1 MAELHLKTDITEII
15 ERLGDTTRVFDGK
28 TTMLSGGCGFLG
40 RYFIDVFHYLN
51 EHLLELPCRLL
62 VLDNMITANKV
73 DPLDEASPHYKFFKH
88 NMIEPFACNEP
99 IDFVVHLA
107 GIASPYYYRKYPL
120 ETLEVATLGTKN
132 MLNLARENG
141 AKFLFFSS
149 SEIYGDPDPKHVPTP
164 ESYRGNVSCV
174 GPRACYDESKRLGE
188 TLTRIYHEQ
197 FGVPTS
203 IVRPFNVY
211 GPGMRETD
219 YRVLPNFASRIIGKH
234 PLRVYGSGNQTR
246 TYCYITD
253 AMVGFIRVLVDGIPG
268 EAYNIGNSKPEI
280 SVLDLVRQIENV
292 LGRKFEVIRTEYP
305 DSYPPDEPIR
315 RCPDITKAR
324 LQLKYE
330 SKVGLHEGLRRFFSW
345 AETVYT
351 GEQ

>member
-1 MAELHLKTDITEII
+1 MLHLKADIREIAH
-15 ERLGDTTRVFDGK
+15 RLGDTAQAFSGK
-28 TTMLSGGCGFLG
+28 TILLSGGRGFVG
-40 RYFIDVFHYLN
+40 SYFVDVFLYLG
-51 EHLLELPCRLL
+51 EHVLESPCRVVL
-62 VLDNMITANKV
+62 LDNLITANEAGAV
-73 DPLDEASPHYKFFKH
+73 GEASPRCIFVKH
-88 NMIEPFACNEP
+88 DVIEPYACEEP
-99 IDFVVHLA
+99 IDFVVHTA

-132 MLNLARENG
+132 MLNLAREHG
-141 AKFLFFSS
+141 ARFLFFSS
-149 SEIYGDPDPKHVPTP
+149 SEIYGDPDSKHVPTP

-188 TLTRIYHEQ
+188 TLTRIYHKQ
-197 FGVPTS
+197 FGVLTS
-203 IVRPFNVY
+203 TVRPFNVY

-219 YRVLPNFASRIIGKH
+219 YRVLPNFASRIIDER
-234 PLRVYGSGNQTR
+234 PLRVYGSGDQTR

-280 SVLDLVRQIENV
+280 SVLNLIEQIENV
-292 LGRKFEVIRTEYP
+292 LGRKFEVIQTEYP

-315 RCPDITKAR
+315 RCPDITRAR
-324 LQLKYE
+324 LELKYE
-330 SKVGLHEGLRRFFSW
+330 PKVNLHEGLRRFFSW